1 MLSKKLQLTNDS
13 ELQSPIKLKP
23 SSCNFQSSIW
33 LNLPKSYQRK
43 TQELINCIV
52 AGKSYACLGGAR
64 IKCNRLLIRFRVGRN
79 HRLILLQRKSHHE
92 FLLFNR
98 QEYEKNFHRIN

>member
-1 MLSKKLQLTNDS
+1 MLSKKPQLSNDS
-13 ELQSPIKLKP
+13 ELQRPIKLKP
-23 SSCNFQSSIW
+23 ILCNFQPSIW

-43 TQELINCIV
+43 TQDLISCIT
-52 AGKSYACLGGAR
+52 AGKPYTCLGGTR

-79 HRLILLQRKSHHE
+79 HRLIFLQRKSHHE

-98 QEYEKNFHRIN
+98 QAYEKHFHRIN